1 MAGGEQRRKEIAALL
16 KMSEFPVSGQKLA
29 EKFGV
34 SRQIVVRDIATLKAQ
49 GLDVLSTNRGYY
61 VETRQRCSRVIKVRH
76 TDEETQDELLTVV
89 DLGGV
94 VVDVF
99 VKHRVYGKL
108 CAPLNIATRLDVQR
122 FLDDLHSGKSTP
134 LKNVTASY
142 HYHTIEAGTEE
153 ILDAIVDALR
163 EKKFLAD
170 RLYYEEKD

>member
-1 MAGGEQRRKEIAALL
+1 MSAGEQRRKEMTALL
-16 KMSEFPVSGQKLA
+16 KMSEFPISGQKLA

-34 SRQIVVRDIATLKAQ
+34 SRQIIVRDIATLKAQ

-61 VETRQRCSRVIKVRH
+61 VESRQRYSRVVKVRH
-76 TDEETQDELLTVV
+76 TDEETRDELLTVV
-89 DLGGV
+89 NLGGV

-108 CAPLNIATRLDVQR
+108 CAPLHIATQLDVQR
-122 FLDDLHSGKSTP
+122 FLDDLKSGKSTP

-142 HYHTIEAGTEE
+142 HYHTIEAATEE
-153 ILDAIVDALR
+153 TLDAIVEALR
-163 EKKFLAD
+163 KKKFLAD

>member
-1 MAGGEQRRKEIAALL
+1 MSAGEQRRKEMAALL
-16 KMSEFPVSGQKLA
+16 KMSEFPISGQKLA

-34 SRQIVVRDIATLKAQ
+34 SRQIIVRDIATLKVQ

-61 VETRQRCSRVIKVRH
+61 VESRQRYSRVVKVRH
-76 TDEETQDELLTVV
+76 TDEETRDELLTVV
-89 DLGGV
+89 NLGGV

-108 CAPLNIATRLDVQR
+108 CAPLHIATQLDVQR
-122 FLDDLHSGKSTP
+122 FLDDLKSGKSTP

-142 HYHTIEAGTEE
+142 HYHTIEAATEE
-153 ILDAIVDALR
+153 TLDAIVEALR
-163 EKKFLAD
+163 KKKFLAD

>member
-1 MAGGEQRRKEIAALL
+1 MTALL
-16 KMSEFPVSGQKLA
+16 KMSEFPIPGQKLA

-34 SRQIVVRDIATLKAQ
+34 SRQIIVRDIATLKAQ

-61 VETRQRCSRVIKVRH
+61 VESRQRYSRVVKVRH
-76 TDEETQDELLTVV
+76 TDEETRDELLTVV
-89 DLGGV
+89 NLGGV

-108 CAPLNIATRLDVQR
+108 CAPLHIATQLDVQR
-122 FLDDLHSGKSTP
+122 FLDDLKSGKSTP

-142 HYHTIEAGTEE
+142 HYHTIEAATEE
-153 ILDAIVDALR
+153 TLDAIVEALR
-163 EKKFLAD
+163 KKKFLAD

>member
-1 MAGGEQRRKEIAALL
+1 MSAGEQRRKEMAALL
-16 KMSEFPVSGQKLA
+16 KMSEFPISGQKLA

-34 SRQIVVRDIATLKAQ
+34 SRQIIVRDIATLKVQ

-61 VETRQRCSRVIKVRH
+61 VESRQRYSRVVKVRH
-76 TDEETQDELLTVV
+76 TDEETRDELLTVV
-89 DLGGV
+89 NLGGV

-108 CAPLNIATRLDVQR
+108 CAPLHIATQLDVQR
-122 FLDDLHSGKSTP
+122 FLDDLKSGKSTP

-142 HYHTIEAGTEE
+142 HYHTIEAATEE
-153 ILDAIVDALR
+153 TLDAMVEALR
-163 EKKFLAD
+163 KKKFLAD